1 MNGGASEVAVI
12 QSLSQVWLFVFPW
25 AAACRGPLS
34 STISWSLLKFMSFE
48 SVMLS
53 NYLILYHPFLLP
65 QSFPA
70 SGFFSSE
77 STLCIRWP
85 KYWCFSFS
93 SSPSKNIQGCFPLR
107 LTVLISLQSKGLSRV
122 FPSTTV
128 LKLQR
133 YHFFSLD
140 LNILYRF
147 LIYIYISEHLCF
159 LNIPRC
165 GVCLCIYLSKQFLWY
180 FGKK

>member
-1 MNGGASEVAVI
+1 MVPTFNKLITIYVSRAAGGTSEGNSGLDTTQLPIRFFPVNPLFASGGRSIGASALAAVC
-12 QSLSQVWLFVFPW
+12 P
-25 AAACRGPLS
+25 
-34 STISWSLLKFMSFE
+34 M
-48 SVMLS
+48 
-53 NYLILYHPFLLP
+53 
-65 QSFPA
+65 
-70 SGFFSSE
+70 
-77 STLCIRWP
+77 
-85 KYWCFSFS
+85 
-93 SSPSKNIQGCFPLR
+93 NIQGCFPLR
-107 LTVLISLQSKGLSRV
+107 LTDLIALQSKGLSRV
-122 FPSTTV
+122 FSSTTV

-133 YHFFSLD
+133 YHFFPLD